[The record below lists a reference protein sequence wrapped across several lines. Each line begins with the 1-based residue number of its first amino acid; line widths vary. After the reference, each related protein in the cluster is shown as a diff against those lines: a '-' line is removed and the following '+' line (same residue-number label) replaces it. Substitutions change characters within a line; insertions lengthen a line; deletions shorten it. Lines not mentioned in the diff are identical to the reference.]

1 MEFRYQVIVS
11 VTNLRKSSAKFMIHV
26 QITLL
31 KKIRIISL
39 LREWMSATWLSFMKS
54 NCEAVTFPS
63 VSWVSSESSIYLS
76 FYRKIVYV
84 FIATILSKSFFW
96 DQSLSCICSM
106 CHHCED
112 IVSNKFNQKL
122 R

>member
-31 KKIRIISL
+31 KKVRIISL
-39 LREWMSATWLSFMKS
+39 FREWKSATWLSFVKS

-63 VSWVSSESSIYLS
+63 VSWVSSESSMYLS

-84 FIATILSKSFFW
+84 FIAAILSKSFFGTKA
-96 DQSLSCICSM
+96 LHAYVPCVT
-106 CHHCED
+106 
-112 IVSNKFNQKL
+112 IVKI
-122 R
+122 